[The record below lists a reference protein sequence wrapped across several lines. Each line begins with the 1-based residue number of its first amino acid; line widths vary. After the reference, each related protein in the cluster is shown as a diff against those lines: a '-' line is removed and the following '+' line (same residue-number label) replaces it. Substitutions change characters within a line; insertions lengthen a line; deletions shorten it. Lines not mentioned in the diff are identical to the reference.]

1 MATGLALFGA
11 GLAAGFAGIGTGI
24 GNGLVISK
32 TLESMAR
39 QPELSGQLR
48 TTMFIGVGLIEAVPI
63 IAVVISF
70 MLLNKESYSINMLLD
85 IVRLGGVNR

>member
-11 GLAAGFAGIGTGI
+11 GLAAGFASSGTGI

-70 MLLNKESYSINMLLD
+70 MLLNK
-85 IVRLGGVNR
+85 

>member
-11 GLAAGFAGIGTGI
+11 VLAAGFAAIGTGI

-70 MLLNKESYSINMLLD
+70 MLLNK
-85 IVRLGGVNR
+85 